1 VLELTRPYGAP
12 LRPYVSAQVTTVV
25 AQGRWE
31 LASYWALR
39 QAIFC
44 EETALF
50 ASADSERDARDDHA
64 LPIIALAHSAG
75 TPDQVIGVVRIYQDA
90 PRIWFGGR
98 LGVEP
103 AYRAHGRVGAALVRT
118 AVQSA
123 IVRGCD
129 FFYATVLEHNARYFE
144 RLDFAPRTAIEV
156 CGRPHVLMQA
166 SLAAYGASDGNDRV
180 EKSAA

>member
-1 VLELTRPYGAP
+1 VLELTRPYGAAF
-12 LRPYVSAQVTTVV
+12 RPYVSAQVTTTI
-25 AQGRWE
+25 ARERWE

-39 QAIFC
+39 RAIFC

-50 ASADSERDARDDHA
+50 TSALRERDAHDEQA

-75 TPDQVIGVVRIYQDA
+75 TPDQIVGVVRIYQSA
-90 PRIWFGGR
+90 SRVWFGGR

-103 AYRAHGRVGAALVRT
+103 AYRARGRVGAALVRT

-123 IVRGCD
+123 ILRGCD
-129 FFYATVLEHNARYFE
+129 RFYATVLDENARYFE
-144 RLDFAPRTAIEV
+144 RLAFVAEAAIEL

-166 SLAAYGASDGNDRV
+166 SLPAYGADPLIQA
-180 EKSAA
+180 KTAA